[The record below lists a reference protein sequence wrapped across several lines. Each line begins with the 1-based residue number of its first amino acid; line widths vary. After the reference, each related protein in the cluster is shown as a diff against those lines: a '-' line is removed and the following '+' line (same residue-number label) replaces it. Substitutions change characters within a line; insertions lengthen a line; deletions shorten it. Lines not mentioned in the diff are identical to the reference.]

1 MKNLFLSLVLV
12 MVGLVANSQTPQYF
26 YPEYVVLYVLD
37 SLNVPYVPLPERYGV
52 NPMGNKT
59 ETTVKG
65 FNKHQNFFKNEE
77 FVFIPTE
84 DSPSTEWSE
93 FFSNHEFLNDRDINY
108 NNLYSNFGFNIVGFS
123 KIPMEGGEFLSV
135 EIIEYCVK
143 TKNEFG
149 TIVLLETKSGFFK
162 FVDQYS
168 HPLNPNWMVSFE

>member
-1 MKNLFLSLVLV
+1 MKNLFLFLVLV
-12 MVGLVANSQTPQYF
+12 MVGLVSNSQTPQYF

-59 ETTVKG
+59 ETTAKG
-65 FNKHQNFFKNEE
+65 FSKHQNFFKNEE

-93 FFSNHEFLNDRDINY
+93 FFSNHKFLNDRDINY
-108 NNLYSNFGFNIVGFS
+108 NNLYSNFGFDVVGFS
-123 KIPMEGGEFLSV
+123 KIPLKNGEFKSV
-135 EIIEYCVK
+135 EIIEYRNK
-143 TKNEFG
+143 RKDEFG
-149 TIVLLETKSGFFK
+149 TIALLEKNSGLFE

-168 HPLNPNWMVSFE
+168 HPLNPNWTVSFE